1 MARLTRYLKP
11 IVAGVLLVAVSATPA
26 SAVTIRDLLNL
37 KAAGLSD
44 DILIALI
51 ETDGSIFR
59 LSADDIISL
68 HKQGLSE
75 RVVLAMIDTA
85 RRALAAVPQFPEPQS
100 DLAAL
105 PQEATEPPVTVNVPQ
120 TNEQI
125 VEVPVPQVVEVPV
138 VIPVAVPVVIPVVI
152 KDKDRDRHPD
162 GGRSQPVFWGYGG
175 QQRPDSWPVTR
186 TPPPRRQDRRN
197 Q

>member
-1 MARLTRYLKP
+1 MARLIRLVRP
-11 IVAGVLLVAVSATPA
+11 MFAVALLVAVSATPA

-75 RVVLAMIDTA
+75 RVILAMIDTA

-100 DLAAL
+100 DLAVL
-105 PQEATEPPVTVNVPQ
+105 PEEPTEPPVTVNVTQ

-138 VIPVAVPVVIPVVI
+138 AIPVAVPVVIR
-152 KDKDRDRHPD
+152 DKDRDRHHD
-162 GGRSQPVFWGYGG
+162 GGRSQPVYWGYGG
-175 QQRPDSWPVTR
+175 ERRPDSWPAAR
-186 TPPPRRQDRRN
+186 TPPPKGKNRQ
-197 Q
+197 